1 MTTHADLICVQ
12 VDRFNNQGN
21 KSSQNLRWSS
31 AIWVPHFLNHT
42 MAVDNIPFR
51 VIALSYHL
59 GLDFHSG
66 HYRTALW
73 TDTHWLLLDDD
84 APPEKHSVL
93 PDAVLRTV
101 CILWLLMDG
110 AW

>member
-1 MTTHADLICVQ
+1 
-12 VDRFNNQGN
+12 
-21 KSSQNLRWSS
+21 
-31 AIWVPHFLNHT
+31 

-59 GLDFHSG
+59 GLDSHTG